1 MYQFK
6 NFVDMDSDEVSL
18 VWRWR
23 NNPDIRK
30 WSYTI
35 EEKSLDD
42 HINFIESLRSGNDK
56 KYWLVYRS
64 GTPIGVFSLVN
75 IKKKTAELGLYI
87 GPTFHL
93 KFFMVEFVY
102 NTLLFIFEEIKIREL
117 YGYVKIDNNAANA
130 LDDFFGFSKEIRLLP
145 VGGELFEYYFRQL
158 NFDDWVKNVKNKK
171 EIIKLI
177 EKTKTFSL
185 QSKKN

>member
-6 NFVDMDSDEVSL
+6 NFVDMNSEEVSL

-30 WSYTI
+30 WSYNTQ
-35 EEKSLDD
+35 ENRLND
-42 HINFIESLRSGNDK
+42 HINFIESLRSSNDK

-64 GTPIGVFSLVN
+64 GTPVAVFSLVN
-75 IKKKTAELGLYI
+75 MKKKTAELGLYI
-87 GPTFHL
+87 GPLFHL
-93 KFFMVEFVY
+93 KFFSTEIFY
-102 NTLLFIFEEIKIREL
+102 NTLLFIFEEIKMREL
-117 YGYVKIDNNAANA
+117 YGYVKINNKAANA

-145 VGGELFEYYFRQL
+145 VDGELCEYYFRQL
-158 NFDDWVKNVKNKK
+158 HFEDWVKNVKNKK
-171 EIIKLI
+171 EIIKLL